1 MRFASGWSFRK
12 WWSVTLNLCESK
24 ILLYIIFLWH
34 SSAVFLQRGCYCY
47 THTIHSVNL
56 NEHTKS
62 AMERCRAG
70 FSSMLP
76 ISYFFTTRKCVFL
89 SEASNLLR
97 ARKVKWMGVP
107 IFPPFRARGF
117 RGIYSRFSQKSLMQ
131 MSWRANT
138 KQNIVYSVRKIL
150 TKRKSE
156 TKHKRFLQPWW
167 LQNLDNGVEQTKGQ
181 DHILFGQVWT

>member
-1 MRFASGWSFRK
+1 
-12 WWSVTLNLCESK
+12 
-24 ILLYIIFLWH
+24 
-34 SSAVFLQRGCYCY
+34 
-47 THTIHSVNL
+47 
-56 NEHTKS
+56 
-62 AMERCRAG
+62 
-70 FSSMLP
+70 MLP

-117 RGIYSRFSQKSLMQ
+117 RGIHSRFSQKSLMQ

-181 DHILFGQVWT
+181 DDILFGQV

>member
-1 MRFASGWSFRK
+1 MKVKSCYTLFSFGIHLQ
-12 WWSVTLNLCESK
+12 S
-24 ILLYIIFLWH
+24 FF
-34 SSAVFLQRGCYCY
+34 SAVVIA
-47 THTIHSVNL
+47 THTQSILVNL
-56 NEHTKS
+56 NEITKS

-167 LQNLDNGVEQTKGQ
+167 LQNLDNDVEQTKGH